1 MEVVIQKFGGTSV
14 KDRKT
19 RQHALNHVNQAVNE
33 GFRVVVV
40 VSAMGRMGEP
50 YATDTLLSLV
60 QYPNT
65 HLQKREIDMLMS
77 CGEVISSIVFVNELN
92 EAGIKSAALSGAQ
105 AGILTTNDYTNARI
119 NKVNTT
125 LLLDYFKEYDVLVVA
140 GFQGADEK
148 GNVTTLGR
156 GGSDTSAVALG
167 AALNAKY
174 VDIFTDVNGIKT
186 ADPVIVKDAETLKV
200 MTYNEIV
207 HLAYQG
213 TKVIHPRAV
222 EIAMQEKIPIRVRST
237 YSNDEGTLV
246 TSKVDNSIDIK
257 IHDRLVTGIAHVSG
271 LTQIK
276 VKADENPIIVHDKVF
291 KELAEAGISVDFFN
305 IFTEGI
311 TFTVPNSKLEETK
324 AIIYR
329 LNYDLDFIQNCAKVS
344 TVGAG
349 IQGVPGVV
357 SKIVSALAKH
367 NIQIL
372 QSSDSHTTIWVLIK
386 EEDLD
391 VAVNSLHETFI
402 KKVKKGV

>member
-1 MEVVIQKFGGTSV
+1 MEDVIQKFGGTSV

-19 RQHALNHVNQAVNE
+19 RQHALNHVNKDVND